1 MIFHSDDNLDP
12 NAVKVIDELEKE
24 NNDLRKQNKRYREA
38 IESCLTESEFE
49 DMYEQLERIIR
60 TLSKALEETE

>member
-38 IESCLTESEFE
+38 LMTIAVGDNHFATYE
-49 DMYEQLERIIR
+49 DIAKQ
-60 TLSKALEETE
+60 ALEAEK